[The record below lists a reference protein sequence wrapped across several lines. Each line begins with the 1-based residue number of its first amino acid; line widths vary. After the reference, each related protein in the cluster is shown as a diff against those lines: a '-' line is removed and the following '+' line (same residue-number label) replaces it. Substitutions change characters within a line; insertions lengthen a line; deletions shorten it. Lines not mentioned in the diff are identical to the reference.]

1 LQWLALDDQLCE
13 RFHPELVG
21 IEAALARA
29 GGAASW
35 RRAPSAIA
43 LVRSIAVLR
52 STAPQLLDAPLSE
65 IL

>member
-1 LQWLALDDQLCE
+1 LQWLASDDRLCE
-13 RFHPELVG
+13 RFHPELVR
-21 IEAALARA
+21 IEAALAHA
-29 GGAASW
+29 TGAASW
-35 RRAPSAIA
+35 RRTPSAVA